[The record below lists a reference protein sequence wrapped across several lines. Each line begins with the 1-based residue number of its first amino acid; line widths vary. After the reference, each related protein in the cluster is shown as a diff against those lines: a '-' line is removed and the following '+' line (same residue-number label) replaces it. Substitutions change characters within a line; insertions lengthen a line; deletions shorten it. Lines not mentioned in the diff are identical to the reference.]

1 MDGLAT
7 TAVACKPANSN
18 GSENARDDNMI
29 KFCASNSEIEDVM
42 KQQWLEEKRRKGSL
56 GFEYVF

>member
-42 KQQWLEEKRRKGSL
+42 K
-56 GFEYVF
+56 